1 MRFRVGLSSSETK
14 ATCSGVPQLAAVFVH
29 FYVNLRPQT

>member
-1 MRFRVGLSSSETK
+1 VLVSAVSETK
-14 ATCSGVPQLAAVFVH
+14 ATCSGVPQLAPVFAH